1 MRHLADRI
9 HTFYFL
15 ATPHRGS
22 DLAKTLRNILKITY
36 GRKSYVDELLRDSR
50 SIWSVNDSFRH
61 YADNLHLWS
70 FYETWNSNL
79 VVKNA
84 IVVDRNSATLGYANE
99 HVWPLEADHRSIC
112 KFDDQ
117 SDPNYKILRDCFLKS
132 IEAIEVAGNVN
143 VFGQWDTKAYLS
155 KYLKNWLFPRPMDV
169 IALQRC

>member
-22 DLAKTLRNILKITY
+22 DFAKTLRNILKITY
-36 GRKSYVDELLRDSR
+36 GRKNYVDELLRDSR

-61 YADNLHLWS
+61 YANDLHLWS
-70 FYETWNSNL
+70 FYETLNSNF
-79 VVKNA
+79 VVKKA
-84 IVVDRNSATLGYANE
+84 IVVDRNSATLGYPNE
-99 HVWPLEADHRSIC
+99 NHGPLEADHRSIC

-117 SDPNYKILRDCFLKS
+117 SDPNYKILRNCFVKS

-143 VFGQWDTKAYLS
+143 VLEEWDIKAYLS
-155 KYLKNWLFPRPMDV
+155 KYLKNWLLPRATNV
-169 IALQRC
+169 VALQRC